1 MEEQHED
8 HGHSTAAWTGVGII
22 LLGTAIASIGVIV
35 PSLLLAII
43 GAVVI
48 VAGVAAGKT
57 MSMAG
62 YGNNGHHA
70 FVYETARSRWRP
82 AGLPNAFPAFRSLVR
97 RLPPSAISPPR
108 RVRNSKPRS
117 AQRGLIS

>member
-22 LLGTAIASIGVIV
+22 LLGTAIASVAVVIPNLV
-35 PSLLLAII
+35 VGII

-48 VAGVAAGKT
+48 VGGIAAGKM

-62 YGNNGHHA
+62 YGSNGHHA
-70 FVYETARSRWRP
+70 Q
-82 AGLPNAFPAFRSLVR
+82 AGSIVDAPDEHGSEPLGKS
-97 RLPPSAISPPR
+97 
-108 RVRNSKPRS
+108 
-117 AQRGLIS
+117 

>member
-22 LLGTAIASIGVIV
+22 LLGTAIASVAVVIPNLV
-35 PSLLLAII
+35 VGII

-48 VAGVAAGKT
+48 VGGIAAGKM

-62 YGNNGHHA
+62 YGSNGHHA
-70 FVYETARSRWRP
+70 QAGSIVDAPDEHGSETLGKS
-82 AGLPNAFPAFRSLVR
+82 
-97 RLPPSAISPPR
+97 
-108 RVRNSKPRS
+108 
-117 AQRGLIS
+117 